1 MARKTPCQLVM
12 TAATA
17 VEVESSVSRVQSNK
31 AQWNSKLTFAS
42 SDELVD
48 IVTELVDILCQPGAL
63 LLESSQTLEL
73 LPLGGHPRR

>member
-1 MARKTPCQLVM
+1 M

-17 VEVESSVSRVQSNK
+17 VEMISSISRVESSK
-31 AQWNSKLTFAS
+31 AQWDSRPTFAS

-48 IVTELVDILCQPGAL
+48 IVTELVDVLCQPGAL
-63 LLESSQTLEL
+63 LLERPQPLEL